1 MPIEV
6 YSARHA
12 GFVHPAE
19 ERVLARVVRILEAR
33 QLDAVLV
40 ANITTDNGECD
51 LLVATNLTTLTLEIK
66 QWREPVSGGFDGGWR
81 GLWTGRPYRNAWQQA
96 HDAMLGV
103 KDRLARWTRLDPGYV
118 KAFVLFEGGIPA
130 GSDLKSDFRVG
141 IAGDDDLA
149 GLLVEPSRENRRWD
163 PDMLRRWAQAQA
175 FRPVRSIPASI
186 PAPTRYPDA
195 RVRLPAVIVLDA
207 PRPAV
212 VDATRPEVMRAPLR
226 GRTGKA
232 IAWTLGLAVCAAFAA
247 GAWRF
252 HHAGLRPRDPLQ
264 VAAPGHVATADRYK
278 HVRPPARLHAHR
290 ELPVVASTGT
300 APSPVWPEVPPPV
313 LSSTQ
318 PPAPLPSATPLQP
331 CPPGID
337 RLGCQ
342 ADPET
347 LRRLRGH

>member
-175 FRPVRSIPASI
+175 FRPVRSIP
-186 PAPTRYPDA
+186 
-195 RVRLPAVIVLDA
+195 
-207 PRPAV
+207 
-212 VDATRPEVMRAPLR
+212 
-226 GRTGKA
+226 
-232 IAWTLGLAVCAAFAA
+232 
-247 GAWRF
+247 
-252 HHAGLRPRDPLQ
+252 
-264 VAAPGHVATADRYK
+264 
-278 HVRPPARLHAHR
+278 
-290 ELPVVASTGT
+290 
-300 APSPVWPEVPPPV
+300 
-313 LSSTQ
+313 
-318 PPAPLPSATPLQP
+318 
-331 CPPGID
+331 
-337 RLGCQ
+337 
-342 ADPET
+342 
-347 LRRLRGH
+347 